1 MIQLLHG
8 CGLLGFHS
16 QCLPFRASQTPWE
29 MALSPQAGPVSL
41 GPLLC
46 TSQRANDKAR
56 PPAEAESVLG
66 PIPSCPFSFGNQST
80 TLLPACVLDLSA
92 MLPANTEPRQMA
104 SCFPDNECTLLG
116 RARNSCPG
124 SQMGLIDTKRY
135 GEVI

>member
-1 MIQLLHG
+1 MGVASLAS
-8 CGLLGFHS
+8 HS

-29 MALSPQAGPVSL
+29 AALSPQAGPVSL

-66 PIPSCPFSFGNQST
+66 PTPSSPFSFGNQST

-92 MLPANTEPRQMA
+92 MVPANTEPRQMA
-104 SCFPDNECTLLG
+104 TCFPDNECTLLG
-116 RARNSCPG
+116 RARNRCPG
-124 SQMGLIDTKRY
+124 SQMGLIDTKRS